1 MKIPI
6 IIEMEL
12 SMEERIILGMIKIR
26 IMVKE
31 YVNLLLIYR
40 QEQYMKVIGKMRWET
55 DKVSRNGL
63 TVHDM
68 KVNGLTT
75 KQMALENWFMQ
86 MAIFM
91 KANGETIKQ
100 MDRELTFMQMEPNI
114 KVSGKMINNMAWV

>member
-40 QEQYMKVIGKMRWET
+40 QEQYMKVIGKMR
-55 DKVSRNGL
+55 
-63 TVHDM
+63 
-68 KVNGLTT
+68 
-75 KQMALENWFMQ
+75 
-86 MAIFM
+86 
-91 KANGETIKQ
+91 
-100 MDRELTFMQMEPNI
+100 
-114 KVSGKMINNMAWV
+114 